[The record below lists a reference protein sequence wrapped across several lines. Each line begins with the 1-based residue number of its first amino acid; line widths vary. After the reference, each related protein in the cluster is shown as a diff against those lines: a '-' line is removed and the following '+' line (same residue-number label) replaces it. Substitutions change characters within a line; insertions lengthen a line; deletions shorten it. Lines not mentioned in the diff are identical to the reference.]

1 MKTEYIREFVVLAET
16 QNYLHASEQ
25 LFISQSSLSKHIKTL
40 EEEIGSP
47 LFDRTTRKVA
57 LSYTGVLFLPFA
69 KEIIANHDEFRAL
82 LSHNIDGAAMKVSVG
97 MVTTRYDIPE
107 ALATFQRNYPQY
119 PLEIIEEGSSVM
131 LKMIEENTLD
141 FAFIRFDEASISDI
155 SKLPI
160 STDRMLAAI
169 PKEHPLAKMPTIP
182 LESLQNEPLMLLN
195 KNTPMYNAFVTR
207 CRQVGF
213 EPNIVQ
219 ASRNREILFSFVEHG
234 LGIAMVGENSA
245 ELMRN
250 EGIVLAEISPAVETS
265 VVLAYHKKKLTQAG
279 ASFLKWM
286 EDFFPHSCSQT
297 TDPALVTE
305 EGV

>member
-1 MKTEYIREFVVLAET
+1 MKTEYIQEFVVLAET
-16 QNYLHASEQ
+16 QNYLLAAEQ

-40 EEEIGSP
+40 EKEIGFP

-69 KEIIANHDEFRAL
+69 KEIVANHDNFLTL
-82 LSHNIDGAAMKVSVG
+82 LSHNIDEAAMKVSVG

-119 PLEIIEEGSSVM
+119 PLEIIEEGSGAM

-141 FAFIRFDEASISDI
+141 FAFIRFDETSNSDI
-155 SKLPI
+155 SKLSI
-160 STDRMLAAI
+160 STDQMLAAI
-169 PKEHPLAKMPTIP
+169 PKEHPLAKMPTIS
-182 LESLQNEPLMLLN
+182 LESLKNEPLMLLN
-195 KNTPMYNAFVTR
+195 KNTPMYNAFLSR
-207 CRQVGF
+207 CRQAGF

-219 ASRNREILFSFVEHG
+219 TSRNREILFSFVEHG
-234 LGIAMVGENSA
+234 LGIALVGENSA
-245 ELMRN
+245 ELMRT
-250 EGIVLAEISPAVETS
+250 EGMVLAEISPAVKTS
-265 VVLAYHKKKLTQAG
+265 VVLAYHKNNLTRAG

-286 EDFFPHSCSQT
+286 EDFFPHPCASTS
-297 TDPALVTE
+297 DPVLITE